1 MTRGLP
7 ITFLRPLDV
16 GLFGASDFQS
26 VAILDGNHLD
36 KRSYFWN
43 PFMKHQIL
51 SASSAGVALLALGFL
66 APHSAAAKPT
76 TKPTGVLSYTVQDI
90 NGKSVPLS
98 RYAGKVLLIVNTAS
112 LCGNTPQ
119 YKSLE
124 GLYEKYKGSG
134 LRILAFPANNFAQQE
149 PGSNAE
155 IHQFCTAKYA
165 TTFDLFSKISV
176 QAPNQAP
183 LYTFLISKSTDPKF
197 GGEIEWN
204 FAKFLIDRSGKVVAR
219 FPAGHDPLSADVVGA
234 VEKAIRKPV

>member
-1 MTRGLP
+1 MQLSR
-7 ITFLRPLDV
+7 ITTFGV
-16 GLFGASDFQS
+16 GL
-26 VAILDGNHLD
+26 
-36 KRSYFWN
+36 
-43 PFMKHQIL
+43 
-51 SASSAGVALLALGFL
+51 ALIACAAL
-66 APHSAAAKPT
+66 PHSASAKTAKPT

-204 FAKFLIDRSGKVVAR
+204 FAKFLIGRTGKVVAR
-219 FPAGHDPLSADVVGA
+219 FPAGHDPLSADVVRA
-234 VEKAIRKPV
+234 VETELTNAAH

>member
-1 MTRGLP
+1 MYLERN
-7 ITFLRPLDV
+7 V
-16 GLFGASDFQS
+16 EAGATDWKSE
-26 VAILDGNHLD
+26 AILDGNHLD

-43 PFMKHQIL
+43 PSMKHQIL
-51 SASSAGVALLALGFL
+51 SASSAGLVLLALGFL
-66 APHSAAAKPT
+66 APHSAAAKP

-149 PGSNAE
+149 PGTNAE

-183 LYTFLISKSTDPKF
+183 LYTFLISKTTDPQF

-204 FAKFLIDRSGKVVAR
+204 FAKFLVGRTGKVVAR
-219 FPAGHDPLSADVVGA
+219 FPAGHDPLSADVVRA
-234 VEKAIRKPV
+234 VETELKKTAH